1 MHKELLTK
9 MAFIYKIIMKYISKL
24 FQKGRD
30 KMKKVRIWM
39 ALVLCMTLI
48 MSVAGAEEYLNARI
62 DGNTLKVS

>member
-1 MHKELLTK
+1 
-9 MAFIYKIIMKYISKL
+9 
-24 FQKGRD
+24 
-30 KMKKVRIWM
+30 MKKVRIWM